1 MQRINTI
8 VQKITDLTKQ
18 EEKTVIDIDLM
29 LDYTRVLYAD
39 LLEWRSKI
47 AFNNS
52 LVPPAEKAA
61 PAAPVKKEEP
71 KATPVPPVA
80 PAPLPPVHEQK
91 VATPASTPLPTGAVA
106 SHATAEKI
114 APPAEERDIRHL
126 IGINDKYLFI
136 SELFGNNKDSYEE
149 ALQYINACAALQ
161 QARQWIDGQMY
172 KHYWNDESEAVQSFY
187 NMLELF
193 FSEK

>member
-8 VQKITDLTKQ
+8 VQKIADLTKRD
-18 EEKTVIDIDLM
+18 EKTVIDIDLM

-52 LVPPAEKAA
+52 LVPPTEKTI
-61 PAAPVKKEEP
+61 PAAAVKKEEP
-71 KATPVPPVA
+71 VAASVQPVA
-80 PAPLPPVHEQK
+80 PASLPPVHEQK
-91 VATPASTPLPTGAVA
+91 AATPASTPLPNEYVT

-114 APPAEERDIRHL
+114 TPPVADRDIRHF

-136 SELFGNNKDSYEE
+136 SELFGNNKDTYEE
-149 ALQYINACAALQ
+149 ALQYINTCVALQ
-161 QARQWIDGQMY
+161 QARLWIDSQIY
-172 KHYWNDESEAVQSFY
+172 KQYWNDDSEAVQSFY
-187 NMLELF
+187 GMLELF
-193 FSEK
+193 FSGK